1 MDICDFILTILN
13 TDHIDMIEYLLRLFP
28 TKESRTNDEME
39 ILIDR
44 PLNCIIYRWFA
55 LIYHVVEIKIDDM
68 ISFKIYDNNKQ
79 KSYKSSHLS
88 CTNNDI
94 IYFLNGCLDV
104 VTKEEKKIIDE
115 LLDKFVILS
124 QSRKIKSAR
133 F

>member
-1 MDICDFILTILN
+1 
-13 TDHIDMIEYLLRLFP
+13 
-28 TKESRTNDEME
+28 ME
-39 ILIDR
+39 LLIDR
-44 PLNCIIYRWFA
+44 TLNRIVYRWFA

-79 KSYKSSHLS
+79 KSYKSSHLL
-88 CTNNDI
+88 CTDKDI
-94 IYFLNGCLDV
+94 IYFFNGCVDI
-104 VTKEEKKIIDE
+104 VTTDEKKIIDE